1 MLSPSRSGVISFG
14 SFQLDPETGSLEK
27 QGVRVRLPPQSAR
40 ILKILAQRAGEVVTR
55 EELREELWG
64 SDTFVDFEHGL
75 NAAIN
80 KLRQTLGDSTEKPRF
95 IETLPGQ
102 GYRFVA
108 AVRIE
113 APALASDSTPPA
125 AQETPHPKMQ
135 RWPRLLACAG
145 VGLGLLVT
153 GLLLAR
159 REPPAHAPLPATFV
173 ISSPNGTVFQPAGE
187 RQAFA
192 VSPDGSRLAFT
203 TIGEDGQ
210 YRLWIRPLTS
220 LDAEEAPAARGAQ
233 TLFWSPAGDALYFS
247 VERSLRRITDAGSA
261 YQLIS
266 DLPRRVPPLG
276 AWIRPDQIL
285 LSYRQLTVVAPA
297 GGGRATELR
306 DSYLWPQVLPDGKGL
321 LYLAYDK
328 RIERFRLRAGRFGQ
342 PQTAKD
348 ILETDSRVSWVA
360 STQTPG
366 KSYLL
371 YVRGGSL
378 LAQPFD
384 VERLQVTGDAVALAS
399 NLHVF
404 QPTAAA
410 DFSVSTNGV
419 LVYQPLRKNMR
430 VAWVD
435 RTGRELEQVGPDGQA
450 VVYVRA
456 SPDGRRVAASVHNPE
471 KGAAEVWVYDT
482 RSKVSRIVAPGPGIA
497 DKPVWSPDGTRLL
510 YSRGLG
516 AGPRLYVR
524 GLGEQDREEA
534 LPAAADL
541 QLPSDWSRDGRF
553 ALFHSENVTDGDVGV
568 LDWQTRQI
576 TWILQSPANETGAVF
591 SPEGDRVAFISNE
604 SGRSEVYVQAFDA
617 RERPHLTGDRVRIS
631 TDGAVLVRWRA
642 DGREICYL
650 GADGVL
656 YGVPVSTHPQFG
668 AEFRAGAPAPLFRIP
683 IAARAALPTA
693 FGFDVSADGRKF
705 LLPVA
710 QEPATSQ
717 LVVMLGWESLLKR
730 TQTDSA
736 RR

>member
-27 QGVRVRLPPQSAR
+27 HGVGVRLPRQPAR

-55 EELREELWG
+55 EELRDELWG

-80 KLRQTLGDSTEKPRF
+80 KLRQTLDDSAEKPRF

-102 GYRFVA
+102 GYRFIA
-108 AVRIE
+108 AVRVE
-113 APALASDSTPPA
+113 ASDPARDLTPPA
-125 AQETPHPKMQ
+125 IQTPPQPPKML
-135 RWPRLLACAG
+135 RWPLLLACAG
-145 VGLGLLVT
+145 VSLGFLAAGLF
-153 GLLLAR
+153 LAR
-159 REPPAHAPLPATFV
+159 REPPPRPPLPAKFE
-173 ISSPNGTVFQPAGE
+173 IFPPNGTVFQPAGE

-203 TIGEDGQ
+203 TIGEDGLS
-210 YRLWIRPLTS
+210 RLWIRPLTS
-220 LDAEEAPAARGAQ
+220 LDAQEAPAARSAQ
-233 TLFWSPAGDALYFS
+233 TLFWSPTGDALYFS
-247 VERSLRRITDAGSA
+247 VERGLRRITDPGSPS
-261 YQLIS
+261 QLIS

-285 LSYRQLTVVAPA
+285 LSYRQLTVVVPA
-297 GGGRATELR
+297 GGGRAAELR

-328 RIERFRLRAGRFGQ
+328 RIERFRLRAGRFGE
-342 PQTAKD
+342 PQAAKD

-366 KSYLL
+366 ISYLL
-371 YVRGGSL
+371 YVRAGTL

-384 VERLQVTGDAVALAS
+384 VERLQVTGDAVPLAS

-419 LVYQPLRKNMR
+419 LVYQPLRSNAR

-435 RTGRELEQVGPDGQA
+435 RAGRELERVGTDAQSL
-450 VVYVRA
+450 VYVRA
-456 SPDGRRVAASVHNPE
+456 SPDGQRVAASVHNPE
-471 KGAAEVWVYDT
+471 KRAAEIWVYDS
-482 RSKVSRIVAPGPGIA
+482 RSKVNRVVVPGPGIV

-534 LPAAADL
+534 LPEAADL

-568 LDWQTRQI
+568 LDWQTRKI
-576 TWILQSPANETGAVF
+576 TWILDSPANETGAVF
-591 SPEGDRVAFISNE
+591 SPEADRVAFVSNE
-604 SGRSEVYVQAFDA
+604 SGRSEAYVQAFDA
-617 RERPHLTGDRVRIS
+617 RERPHLTGNRVRIS
-631 TDGAVLVRWRA
+631 TDGAVLVRWGA
-642 DGREICYL
+642 DGREICYM
-650 GADGVL
+650 GPDGVL
-656 YGVPVSTHPQFG
+656 YGVPVSTHPQ
-668 AEFRAGAPAPLFRIP
+668 FRAGAPAPLFRIP
-683 IAARAALPTA
+683 IAARAALATA
-693 FGFDVSADGRKF
+693 FGFDVSADGKKF
-705 LLPVA
+705 LLPVV
-710 QEPATSQ
+710 QEPATSH
-717 LVVMLGWESLLKR
+717 LVVMLGWESFLKGGG
-730 TQTDSA
+730 TDSS
-736 RR
+736 RH

>member
-27 QGVRVRLPPQSAR
+27 HGVRVRLPRQPAR

-55 EELREELWG
+55 DELRDKLWG
-64 SDTFVDFEHGL
+64 NDTFVDFEHGL
-75 NAAIN
+75 NAAMN
-80 KLRQTLGDSTEKPRF
+80 KLRQTLGDSAEKPRF

-108 AVRIE
+108 AVRVEVSEPTRDETSPTIQ
-113 APALASDSTPPA
+113 ATPP
-125 AQETPHPKMQ
+125 PPKMQ
-135 RWPRLLACAG
+135 RWPLFLACAG
-145 VGLGLLVT
+145 LSLGLLAAV
-153 GLLLAR
+153 LFLAR
-159 REPPAHAPLPATFV
+159 RLPPGRLPLPAKFV
-173 ISSPNGTVFQPAGE
+173 ISPPNGSVFQPAGE
-187 RQAFA
+187 RQVFA

-203 TIGEDGQ
+203 TIGEDGL

-220 LDAEEAPAARGAQ
+220 LDAQEAPAARGAQ

-247 VERSLRRITDAGSA
+247 VDRSLRRITDPGSS

-266 DLPRRVPPLG
+266 DFPRRVPPLG
-276 AWIRPDQIL
+276 AWIRSDQIL
-285 LSYRQLTVVAPA
+285 LSYRQFTAVVPA

-306 DSYLWPQVLPDGKGL
+306 DSYFWPQVLPDGQHL

-328 RIERFRLRAGRFGQ
+328 QIERFRLRAGRFGE
-342 PQTAKD
+342 PQAAKD
-348 ILETDSRVSWVA
+348 ILETDSRVTWVA

-366 KSYLL
+366 ASYLL

-378 LAQPFD
+378 LTQPFD
-384 VERLQVTGDAVALAS
+384 LERLQVTGDAVPLAG

-404 QPTAAA
+404 QPTGAA

-419 LVYQPLRKNMR
+419 LVYQPLRSNAQ

-435 RTGRELEQVGPDGQA
+435 RAGRELERVGPDGQS
-450 VVYVRA
+450 VVYVRG

-471 KGAAEVWVYDT
+471 RGTAEIWVYDT
-482 RSKVSRIVAPGPGIA
+482 QSKVNRVVALGPGIA

-510 YSRGLG
+510 YSRALG

-524 GLGEQDREEA
+524 GLAEQDREEA
-534 LPAAADL
+534 LPAVADL

-568 LDWQTRQI
+568 LDWQTRKI

-591 SPEGDRVAFISNE
+591 SPEGDRVAFVSNE

-617 RERPHLTGDRVRIS
+617 RDRPHLTGNRLRIS

-642 DGREICYL
+642 DGREICYM
-650 GADGVL
+650 GPDGVL
-656 YGVPVSTHPQFG
+656 YGVPVTTYPQFQ
-668 AEFRAGAPAPLFRIP
+668 AGAPVPLFRIP
-683 IAARAALPTA
+683 VAARAALATA
-693 FGFDVSADGRKF
+693 FGFDVSADGTKF
-705 LLPVA
+705 LVPIV
-710 QEPATSQ
+710 QEPAASH
-717 LVVMLGWESLLKR
+717 LVVLLGWESFLKR
-730 TQTDSA
+730 TGPDAA
-736 RR
+736 RH

>member
-27 QGVRVRLPPQSAR
+27 QGVRVRLPRQSAR

-55 EELREELWG
+55 EELRDALWG

-108 AVRIE
+108 AVRVE
-113 APALASDSTPPA
+113 APGLANDPEPPA
-125 AQETPHPKMQ
+125 VQATLPPPKMPS
-135 RWPRLLACAG
+135 WSLLLACAG
-145 VGLGLLVT
+145 VGLGLLAT

-159 REPPAHAPLPATFV
+159 REPPVHPPLPATFV
-173 ISSPNGTVFQPAGE
+173 ISAPNGTVFQPAGE

-203 TIGEDGQ
+203 TIGEDGLS
-210 YRLWIRPLTS
+210 RLWLRPLND
-220 LDAEEAPAARGAQ
+220 LDAQEVPAARGAQ

-247 VERSLRRITDAGSA
+247 VERSLRRITDPGSS

-285 LSYRQLTVVAPA
+285 LSYRQLTAVVPA
-297 GGGRATELR
+297 GGGRATEVR
-306 DSYLWPQVLPDGKGL
+306 DSFLWPQVLPDGKGL

-328 RIERFRLRAGRFGQ
+328 RIERFRLRAGSFGE
-342 PQTAKD
+342 PQAAKD
-348 ILETDSRVSWVA
+348 ILETDSRVTWVA

-366 KSYLL
+366 TSYLL

-384 VERLQVTGDAVALAS
+384 LARLQVTGDAVPLAS

-419 LVYQPLRKNMR
+419 LVYQPLRKNAR

-435 RTGRELEQVGPDGQA
+435 RAGRELEQVGPVGQS

-456 SPDGRRVAASVHNPE
+456 SPDGRKVAASVHNPE
-471 KGAAEVWVYDT
+471 KGSAEIWEYDA
-482 RSKVSRIVAPGPGIA
+482 RSKVNRVVAPGPGIV
-497 DKPVWSPDGTRLL
+497 DKAVWSPDGTRLL

-516 AGPRLYVR
+516 AGPRLFVR

-642 DGREICYL
+642 DGREICYM
-650 GADGVL
+650 GADGVVW
-656 YGVPVSTHPQFG
+656 GVPVSTHPQF
-668 AEFRAGAPAPLFRIP
+668 RAGVPVSLFRIS

-693 FGFDVSADGRKF
+693 FGFDVSADGGKF

-710 QEPATSQ
+710 QEPATSH

-730 TQTDSA
+730 TGTDSA
-736 RR
+736 RH